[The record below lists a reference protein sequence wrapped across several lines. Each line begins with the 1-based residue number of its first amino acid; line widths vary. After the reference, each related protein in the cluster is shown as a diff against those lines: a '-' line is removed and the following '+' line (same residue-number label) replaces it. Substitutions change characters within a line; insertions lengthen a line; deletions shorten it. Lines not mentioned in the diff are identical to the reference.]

1 MDINIII
8 GIIGIGIGIISF
20 VFGIIQW
27 KSRIKA
33 NELYIQNLRRLWDMS
48 RTYTPY
54 RLTTE
59 RYKKLTDNYKLI
71 STLEQSHTNFST
83 IFREITPLYIQAI
96 RERLSYDFIKAM
108 IGNGEIGSS
117 WTLGL
122 VLMEMPK
129 KSEVSIKKTNVMIF

>member
-1 MDINIII
+1 MDTNLTI
-8 GIIGIGIGIISF
+8 GIIGTSIGFISF
-20 VFGIIQW
+20 VFGILQW

-71 STLEQSHTNFST
+71 SILEQSHTNFST

-96 RERLSYDFIKAM
+96 REKLSYSHFAK
-108 IGNGEIGSS
+108 EILFHANAGCNYAVNNLNASPD
-117 WTLGL
+117 GYII
-122 VLMEMPK
+122 P
-129 KSEVSIKKTNVMIF
+129 